1 VVCVDCHFEPGFKG
15 MMRGKFEAST
25 QAVKWLTG
33 TEGSKPHAQ
42 VSDASCLR
50 SGCHEHRLLEGK
62 IAWKVPSARGGNVVI
77 HFDHT
82 PHLTQE
88 RRGKQ
93 LRCTSCHSQMVQ
105 GQHMSVTLDACFL
118 CHFKG
123 FEHGREDKSLGG
135 CAACHEAPRQEI
147 RLVTGEFTHGKYV
160 DRGVAC
166 ENCHSDTIRG
176 EGEVPKQVCWTC
188 HNLPEEVE
196 RYADPPF
203 LHQMHVTDHK
213 IECTNCHMQIEH
225 SLAAGASWG
234 RGSPDLAHT
243 TGKSGTCAQCH
254 QKMHAG
260 PAELYRGTGG
270 RGVIDMPSPMF
281 RAQVDCIACHRN
293 DTTAAVGPAE
303 MSAHTFVAS
312 QVSCDYC
319 HDTQYQSSLDEWRG
333 LVTENLSRAD
343 AAYAAAQEMAVDAVL
358 SGEEHQRVRELLE
371 DAEHNIRLVKMG
383 HGVHNVNYATAVLS
397 VAVERCQEAQD
408 LMTKKAI
415 AAEAGP

>member
-1 VVCVDCHFEPGFKG
+1 MVKTPTRKLADMRMDNDDPREKTASLREVHDYWDSHPLFSLESGEEQGSREFFEQHS
-15 MMRGKFEAST
+15 R
-25 QAVKWLTG
+25 
-33 TEGSKPHAQ
+33 
-42 VSDASCLR
+42 LR
-50 SGCHEHRLLEGK
+50 
-62 IAWKVPSARGGNVVI
+62 
-77 HFDHT
+77 
-82 PHLTQE
+82 
-88 RRGKQ
+88 
-93 LRCTSCHSQMVQ
+93 
-105 GQHMSVTLDACFL
+105 
-118 CHFKG
+118 
-123 FEHGREDKSLGG
+123 
-135 CAACHEAPRQEI
+135 
-147 RLVTGEFTHGKYV
+147 
-160 DRGVAC
+160 
-166 ENCHSDTIRG
+166 
-176 EGEVPKQVCWTC
+176 
-188 HNLPEEVE
+188 EEVE